1 MKLRTRNH
9 LRKLSQALFDGAA
22 TKGLGKEQREMA
34 EQLSL
39 SAADWLTDSSLQGVG
54 VGTKFTAN
62 VDTAEPCI
70 KVYVDKK
77 RPLETLQNPAPRK
90 IQLGSDEPV
99 PVDVIEI
106 GEIKLQSARY
116 AYKQRPL
123 HAGLSVAS
131 TSRFPGTLGLVVRSK
146 HDPVQHFILSNYHV
160 LKPLSRKFNDDI
172 WQQARQDGG
181 DVDDSVAHFERDV
194 PIHFSDN
201 GIPNEVDAAVAR
213 LKPDIHFLTS
223 IPGIG
228 PLRGITGIIREG
240 RFVQMVGRT
249 SGLSRGRIIDADFQ
263 TRLSYQG
270 PRGERLTAGFRNLV
284 LCQPY
289 TRPGDSGAVVV
300 NASKFAVGLH
310 MAGSDQV
317 SVFCRIKPVFDH
329 LNIKLLHDLSE
340 TLQSDNTDEQSA
352 SEQINAGINVQLDV
366 LRRSH
371 GIFDS
376 VSWRLTP
383 QGLEVNGAVTGSP
396 GELITVPGVIA
407 QFDPL
412 IRQAS
417 IEFGVPYE
425 LILACI
431 CTESGG
437 KPDVSREE
445 PGFRSDS
452 QTPHRVSVEL
462 MQTLISTAREALD
475 SHAVSRTH
483 LIRPDVSIRAGAAYI
498 RQQYS
503 MTQFDPP
510 KVACAYNAGGIYQNR
525 GSKNRWKM
533 RQYPVGMG
541 THADRFVMWF
551 NDCFRY
557 FASQPGMNPPL
568 SFYTMMNGN

>member
-22 TKGLGKEQREMA
+22 TKGLGQEQRGMA
-34 EQLSL
+34 EQLSR
-39 SAADWLTDSSLQGVG
+39 SSADWLTDSSLQGVG
-54 VGTKFTAN
+54 VGTKSTAN
-62 VDTAEPCI
+62 VDTEEPCI
-70 KVYVDKK
+70 RVYVDKK
-77 RPLETLQNPAPRK
+77 RPLAALQNPAPAK

-99 PVDVIEI
+99 PVDVIEV
-106 GEIKLQSARY
+106 GEIKLQSARF

-123 HAGLSVAS
+123 HSGLSIGS
-131 TSRFPGTLGLVVRSK
+131 ISRYPGTLGLVVRSK
-146 HDPVQHFILSNYHV
+146 HAPVNHFILSNYHV
-160 LKPLSRKFNDDI
+160 LKPLSREFNGDI

-181 DVDDSVAHFERDV
+181 DINDSVAHFERDV

-201 GIPNEVDAAVAR
+201 GIPNEVDAAIAR
-213 LKPDIHFLTS
+213 LRPDIRFLTS

-240 RFVQMVGRT
+240 RYVQIVGRT

-284 LCQPY
+284 LCEPY

-300 NASKFAVGLH
+300 NTNKFAVGLH
-310 MAGSDQV
+310 MAGSEQV
-317 SVFCRIKPVFDH
+317 SVFCRIKPVFERLDIELLNDH
-329 LNIKLLHDLSE
+329 AE
-340 TLQSDNTDEQSA
+340 TLQSDTTDQQPADEHLH
-352 SEQINAGINVQLDV
+352 AGIHVQLDK
-366 LRRSH
+366 LCHSH
-371 GIFDS
+371 S
-376 VSWRLTP
+376 VFNSVNWRLTP
-383 QGLEVNGAVTGSP
+383 QGLEVDGAVKGSS
-396 GELITVPGVIA
+396 GKLVTVPRVIA

-431 CTESGG
+431 CTESAG
-437 KPDVSREE
+437 KPDASREE
-445 PGFRSDS
+445 PGFRSDH
-452 QTPHRVSVEL
+452 QTPHRVSVGL

-475 SHAVSRTH
+475 DHAVSRSD
-483 LIRPDVSIRAGAAYI
+483 LLNPEVSIRAGTAYI

-503 MTQFDPP
+503 ITQFDPP
-510 KVACAYNAGGIYQNR
+510 KVACAYNAGGVYQNR
-525 GSKNRWKM
+525 GSRNRWKM
-533 RQYPVGMG
+533 RQYPIGMG

-557 FASQPGMNPPL
+557 FSSQHGESPAG
-568 SFYTMMNGN
+568 SFYTMLNNN